1 MVKSRKILKSFE
13 DRRIGHDSGR
23 FKQDINVYRWFAVF
37 IKCGLELEGKTF
49 SIRGKNHKLKFD
61 TNHKWW
67 KLIDLKSIKKST
79 KLIKSDYKS
88 VPKSIDQLFNGMFL
102 PKYRNLFNEKK
113 TIIGEAVIFDNHTL
127 MQVPDN
133 YPIKSILSD
142 IRHWYSQKEVKLR
155 SNRQGKKKGETKG
168 NTRGTA
174 DIMLDLTNEDVMKRL
189 FHTLRIDQSMPDLTN
204 LDIFFQ
210 RSKSLNKK
218 FVIPEIVRSN
228 KKGAL
233 GTRSTQTI
241 RSDYDSQIRSTQ
253 RDIRFYKI
261 LLLNLAKGVFPKFDN
276 LI

>member
-1 MVKSRKILKSFE
+1 
-13 DRRIGHDSGR
+13 
-23 FKQDINVYRWFAVF
+23 
-37 IKCGLELEGKTF
+37 
-49 SIRGKNHKLKFD
+49 
-61 TNHKWW
+61 
-67 KLIDLKSIKKST
+67 
-79 KLIKSDYKS
+79 
-88 VPKSIDQLFNGMFL
+88 
-102 PKYRNLFNEKK
+102 
-113 TIIGEAVIFDNHTL
+113 

-133 YPIKSILSD
+133 YPTKSILSD